1 MLFLEE
7 GKTENVE
14 KVSDRQLAKYLGV
27 SEEDARQKRRKR
39 GFLKLEDFQD
49 QEEAEESLDIDAE
62 LGKWRRGLRESL

>member
-14 KVSDRQLAKYLGV
+14 KVSDRQLANYLGV
-27 SEEDARQKRRKR
+27 SEEDSRQKRRKR